1 MNTGKGQGTNAD
13 RSVDRGRHEEDI
25 EMSVPVFKLLVLR
38 TPDPNGT
45 RRFYQA
51 LGIEFAEERHGSGP
65 IHFAGKVGDAI
76 LELYPLEA
84 EGAKVDSTL
93 RLGFG
98 VTDLLETVLA
108 VEAAGATVVSKPGPT
123 AWGTRAVVRDPD
135 GRSVELYEG

>member
-1 MNTGKGQGTNAD
+1 MHAP
-13 RSVDRGRHEEDI
+13 SL
-25 EMSVPVFKLLVLR
+25 KLLVLR
-38 TPDPNGT
+38 TSDLNRL

-65 IHFAGKVGDAI
+65 LHFAGRIGDAV
-76 LELYPLEA
+76 LELYPLAA
-84 EGAKVDSTL
+84 EGASVDSTL